1 MISSDNAEIDEL
13 KERLRQLD
21 VERTAIQARIHG
33 LEAATCAATPSTE
46 AICTVQRSAA
56 GVDQHSPPIEKIAL
70 FRRLFRGRTDIFPL
84 RWENRSSGRSGY
96 APACGNEWKPGICGK
111 PQVKCTTCP
120 NQAFLPVADDIV
132 TQHLRGARADGAPF
146 VAGVYPLL
154 QDNTCWFLA
163 ADFDKA
169 DWKRDVLAFAET
181 ARRLGVPAAVER
193 SRSGNGGHA
202 WIFFAEALPAVL
214 ARRLGAYLLTE
225 TLEREPDVGLASYDR
240 FFPSQDSAPSGGFGN
255 LIALPLQGVARRSG
269 NSLFIDDG
277 FEPYADQWRHL
288 SSLPT
293 LDRASV
299 EALTEAA
306 VRSGRL
312 FGIRMPL
319 DDEDEEPWLA
329 PPSRRRPAPA
339 IEGVLP
345 GSIRIVQADQ
355 LYVPRDGLPS
365 GLVARIVRIAAF
377 QNPAFYV
384 AQAMRHSTHDKPRVI
399 SCTELTQYHIALPRG
414 CLDVLLDL
422 FATLGVEALVEDRR
436 NAGTEH
442 NFAFKGVLRPEQKS
456 ATDALLK
463 HEAGVLAATTAFGKT
478 VVGITMIAARGRN
491 TLILVHRRQ
500 LLDQWVEK
508 LTAFL
513 DLSKDMVGFIGGGR
527 RRPTGVI
534 DVALIQSVVR
544 KGEVDDLVGNYGHVI
559 VDECHHLSA
568 VSFELVARRLKAR
581 YVLGL
586 SATVVRKDGHHPII
600 AMQCGPIRY
609 RADARSEAAKRPF
622 AHLVRTRKTAFM
634 LPAGMGTDAPIQQV
648 YQMLFADEARNAMIF
663 DDVLKALEA
672 GRSPV
677 ILTER
682 TDHLELL
689 AARLKKFARNVVIL
703 KGGQGVKARRDVAG
717 QLAAI
722 TDGQER
728 VIVATAR
735 YIGEGFDDARLDTL
749 FLTAPVA
756 WRGTL
761 AQYVGRLNRLH
772 PSKRDVV
779 VYDYVDQ
786 SVPVLARMA
795 GKRRQGYEA
804 LGYRVTSDS
813 DLFEQVG
820 LS

>member
-1 MISSDNAEIDEL
+1 
-13 KERLRQLD
+13 
-21 VERTAIQARIHG
+21 
-33 LEAATCAATPSTE
+33 
-46 AICTVQRSAA
+46 
-56 GVDQHSPPIEKIAL
+56 
-70 FRRLFRGRTDIFPL
+70 
-84 RWENRSSGRSGY
+84 
-96 APACGNEWKPGICGK
+96 
-111 PQVKCTTCP
+111 
-120 NQAFLPVADDIV
+120 
-132 TQHLRGARADGAPF
+132 
-146 VAGVYPLL
+146 
-154 QDNTCWFLA
+154 
-163 ADFDKA
+163 
-169 DWKRDVLAFAET
+169 
-181 ARRLGVPAAVER
+181 
-193 SRSGNGGHA
+193 
-202 WIFFAEALPAVL
+202 
-214 ARRLGAYLLTE
+214 
-225 TLEREPDVGLASYDR
+225 
-240 FFPSQDSAPSGGFGN
+240 
-255 LIALPLQGVARRSG
+255 
-269 NSLFIDDG
+269 
-277 FEPYADQWRHL
+277 
-288 SSLPT
+288 
-293 LDRASV
+293 
-299 EALTEAA
+299 
-306 VRSGRL
+306 
-312 FGIRMPL
+312 
-319 DDEDEEPWLA
+319 
-329 PPSRRRPAPA
+329 
-339 IEGVLP
+339 
-345 GSIRIVQADQ
+345 
-355 LYVPRDGLPS
+355 
-365 GLVARIVRIAAF
+365 
-377 QNPAFYV
+377 
-384 AQAMRHSTHDKPRVI
+384 
-399 SCTELTQYHIALPRG
+399 
-414 CLDVLLDL
+414 
-422 FATLGVEALVEDRR
+422 
-436 NAGTEH
+436 
-442 NFAFKGVLRPEQKS
+442 
-456 ATDALLK
+456 
-463 HEAGVLAATTAFGKT
+463 
-478 VVGITMIAARGRN
+478 
-491 TLILVHRRQ
+491 
-500 LLDQWVEK
+500 
-508 LTAFL
+508 
-513 DLSKDMVGFIGGGR
+513 
-527 RRPTGVI
+527 
-534 DVALIQSVVR
+534 
-544 KGEVDDLVGNYGHVI
+544 
-559 VDECHHLSA
+559 
-568 VSFELVARRLKAR
+568 
-581 YVLGL
+581 
-586 SATVVRKDGHHPII
+586 VRKDGHHPII